1 MTTQMDDSGIT
12 TINQIKKLLA
22 ASEGFKLK
30 SASRKDKYRWLET
43 VLKRFVFFA
52 LNREEKGLLRGYMR
66 HMTGVSE
73 SQLTRLIKKQQLRGE
88 IDVVRGR
95 RNKFPVTYTKEDIEL
110 LAETDNLHER
120 LAGPATKNILE
131 RELKFGDIRYKRLSG
146 ISVSHIYNLRETP
159 AYRFKAL
166 TVSRTKSVQ
175 VPIGKRGKPNPN
187 GKPGHLRVDTVHQG
201 DLDGVKG
208 VYHINMVDEVTQWQ
222 IVACVEAI
230 SEDWLEDVLEAA
242 ILMFPFLIRGFHSD
256 NGGEF
261 INKQVAGMLGG
272 LLIKQSK
279 SRSGRTND
287 NALVEGKNGSTI
299 RKHMGYWHIA
309 RRHAEGIHRFY
320 MDYFNIYLNY
330 HRPCGFATIT
340 VDEKGRRHRTYETY
354 QTPYQ
359 AFRALRKPEQ
369 YLREGVTLE
378 GLEKISTAHS
388 ANGFAK
394 LMQDEKYK
402 LFRKVLPK
410 GAKTFRNGGLVKEF
424 ATEHRREISCSSLD

>member
-1 MTTQMDDSGIT
+1 MDDSGIT
-12 TINQIKKLLA
+12 TVSQIKKLIT
-22 ASEGFKLK
+22 ASEGLKLK
-30 SASRKDKYRWLET
+30 SASRDEKYRWLET
-43 VLKRFVFFA
+43 VLKRFMFFD
-52 LNREEKGLLRGYMR
+52 LKRDERGSLREYMKA
-66 HMTGVSE
+66 MTGISE
-73 SQLTRLIKKQQLRGE
+73 SQLTRLIGKQLLTGE
-88 IDVVRGR
+88 IKASWGR
-95 RNKFPVTYTKEDIEL
+95 RNKFSVIYTKEDIEL

-120 LAGPATKNILE
+120 LAGPATKNIIE
-131 RELKFGDIRYKRLSG
+131 REFKFGDIRYKRLSG
-146 ISVSHIYNLRETP
+146 ISVSHIYNLREKP

-175 VPIGKRGKPNPN
+175 VPIGKRGKPNPD

-230 SEDWLEDVLEAA
+230 SEAWLEDVLEAA

-279 SRSGRTND
+279 SRSGRCND
-287 NALVEGKNGSTI
+287 NALVEGKNGSVI
-299 RKHMGYWHIA
+299 RKHMGYWHIE
-309 RRHAEGIHRFY
+309 RRHADGIHRFY
-320 MDYFNIYLNY
+320 MEHFNIYLNY

-340 VDEKGRRHRTYETY
+340 VDEKGKRHRTYEIY

-359 AFRALRKPEQ
+359 AFRALRKPAQ
-369 YLREGVTLE
+369 YLRKGVTLE
-378 GLEKISTAHS
+378 GLEKTAKAHS

-394 LMQDEKYK
+394 LMQDAKAK
-402 LFRKVLPK
+402 LFREVLPR
-410 GAKTFRNGGLVKEF
+410 GAQTFRNGGLVIKF
-424 ATEHRREISCSSLD
+424 PTEHRRDISCSSYD

>member
-1 MTTQMDDSGIT
+1 MDDSGIT
-12 TINQIKKLLA
+12 TVSQIKKLLTV
-22 ASEGFKLK
+22 SEGLKLK
-30 SASRKDKYRWLET
+30 SASRDEKYNWLET
-43 VLKRFVFFA
+43 VLKRFMFFD
-52 LNREEKGLLRGYMR
+52 LKRDDRGSLRKYMKA
-66 HMTGVSE
+66 MTGISE
-73 SQLTRLIKKQQLRGE
+73 SQLTRLIEKQLLTGE
-88 IDVVRGR
+88 IKASWGR
-95 RNKFPVTYTKEDIEL
+95 RNRFSVIYTKEDIEL

-146 ISVSHIYNLRETP
+146 ISVSHIYNLRESP
-159 AYRFKAL
+159 SYRFKAL

-175 VPIGKRGKPNPN
+175 VAIGKRGKPNPD

-230 SEDWLEDVLEAA
+230 SETWLEDVLEAA

-279 SRSGRTND
+279 SRAGRCND
-287 NALVEGKNGSTI
+287 NALVEGKNGSVI
-299 RKHMGYWHIA
+299 RKHMGHWHIE
-309 RRHAEGIHRFY
+309 RRHADGIHRFY
-320 MDYFNIYLNY
+320 MEYFNIYLNF
-330 HRPCGFATIT
+330 HRPCGFATISI
-340 VDEKGRRHRTYETY
+340 DEKGKRHRTYETY

-359 AFRALRKPEQ
+359 AFRALKNPEQ

-378 GLEKISTAHS
+378 GLEKTAKAHS

-394 LMQDEKYK
+394 LMQDAKYK
-402 LFRKVLPK
+402 LFREVLPK
-410 GAKTFRNGGLVKEF
+410 GAQTFRNGGLVKKF
-424 ATEHRREISCSSLD
+424 ATEHRREISCSSYD

>member
-1 MTTQMDDSGIT
+1 MNDSEVVT
-12 TINQIKKLLA
+12 LDQVEKFLK
-22 ASEGFKLK
+22 ASEGWKFKGLD
-30 SASRKDKYRWLET
+30 REGKYKWLQKAI
-43 VLKRFVFFA
+43 KRFEYHEH
-52 LNREEKGLLRGYMR
+52 RKKEKGLLRRYM
-66 HMTGVSE
+66 MLITGFSKA
-73 SQLTRLIKKQQLRGE
+73 QLERLVKQQLSTGD
-88 IDVVRGR
+88 IKTAWGLH
-95 RNKFPVTYTKEDIEL
+95 NKFLVIYTKEDIEL

-131 RELKFGDIRYKRLSG
+131 RELKFGDTRYKRISG

-175 VPIGKRGKPNPN
+175 VAIGKRGKPNPD

-230 SEDWLEDVLEAA
+230 SETWLEDVLEAA
-242 ILMFPFLIRGFHSD
+242 MLMFPFLIRGFHSD

-287 NALVEGKNGSTI
+287 NALVEGKNGSVI
-299 RKHMGYWHIA
+299 RKHMGHWHIE
-309 RRHAEGIHRFY
+309 RRHADGIHRFY
-320 MDYFNIYLNY
+320 MEYFNIYLNY
-330 HRPCGFATIT
+330 HRPCGFATVT
-340 VDEKGRRHRTYETY
+340 VDAKGKRHRTYETY

-359 AFRALRKPEQ
+359 AFRALKKPEQ

-378 GLEKISTAHS
+378 GLEKTAKTHS

-394 LMQDEKYK
+394 LMQAAKYK
-402 LFRKVLPK
+402 LFREVLPK
-410 GAKTFRNGGLVKEF
+410 GAQTFRNGGLVKKF
-424 ATEHRREISCSSLD
+424 ATEHRRAISASC

>member
-1 MTTQMDDSGIT
+1 MTLDMNDSEVVT
-12 TINQIKKLLA
+12 LDQVEKFLK
-22 ASEGFKLK
+22 ASEGWKFKGLD
-30 SASRKDKYRWLET
+30 REGKYKWLEKAI
-43 VLKRFVFFA
+43 KRFDYHE
-52 LNREEKGLLRGYMR
+52 RRKKEKGLLRRYM
-66 HMTGVSE
+66 MLITGFSKA
-73 SQLTRLIKKQQLRGE
+73 QLERLIKQQLSTGD
-88 IDVVRGR
+88 IKTGWGLH
-95 RNKFPVTYTKEDIEL
+95 NKFAVIYTKEDIEL

-131 RELKFGDIRYKRLSG
+131 RELKFGDVRYKRLSG

-159 AYRFKAL
+159 SYRFKAL

-175 VPIGKRGKPNPN
+175 VAIGKRGKPNPK

-230 SEDWLEDVLEAA
+230 SEAWLEDVLEAA
-242 ILMFPFLIRGFHSD
+242 ILLFPFRIRGFHSD

-287 NALVEGKNGSTI
+287 NALVEGKNGSVI
-299 RKHMGYWHIA
+299 RKHMGHWHIE
-309 RRHAEGIHRFY
+309 RRHADGIHRFY
-320 MDYFNIYLNY
+320 MEYFNIYLNY

-340 VDEKGRRHRTYETY
+340 VDEKGKRHRTYETY

-359 AFRALRKPEQ
+359 AFRALKKPEQ

-378 GLEKISTAHS
+378 GLEKTATAHS

-394 LMQDEKYK
+394 LMQDAKAK
-402 LFRKVLPK
+402 LFREVLPK
-410 GAKTFRNGGLVKEF
+410 GAQTCRNGGLVKKL
-424 ATEHRREISCSSLD
+424 ATEHRRAISASC

>member
-12 TINQIKKLLA
+12 TVSQIKKLLT
-22 ASEGFKLK
+22 ASDGLKLK
-30 SASRKDKYRWLET
+30 SASRDEKYRWLET
-43 VLKRFVFFA
+43 VLKRFMFFDHK
-52 LNREEKGLLRGYMR
+52 RDERGLLRKYMKS
-66 HMTGVSE
+66 MTGISE
-73 SQLTRLIKKQQLRGE
+73 SQLTRLIEKQLLTGE
-88 IDVVRGR
+88 IKASWGR
-95 RNKFPVTYTKEDIEL
+95 RNKFSVIYTKEDIEL

-120 LAGPATKNILE
+120 LAGPATKNILG
-131 RELKFGDIRYKRLSG
+131 REFKFGDIRYKRLSG
-146 ISVSHIYNLRETP
+146 ISVSHIYNLRETT

-175 VPIGKRGKPNPN
+175 VAIGKRGKPNPD

-230 SEDWLEDVLEAA
+230 SEAWLEDVLEAA

-279 SRSGRTND
+279 SRSGRCND
-287 NALVEGKNGSTI
+287 NALVEGKNGSVI
-299 RKHMGYWHIA
+299 RKHMGHWHIA
-309 RRHAEGIHRFY
+309 RRHADGIHRFY
-320 MDYFNIYLNY
+320 MEYFNIYLNY
-330 HRPCGFATIT
+330 HRPCGFATIS
-340 VDEKGRRHRTYETY
+340 VDEKGKRHRTYETY

-359 AFRALRKPEQ
+359 AFRALKKPEQ
-369 YLREGVTLE
+369 YLREGVTLM
-378 GLEKISTAHS
+378 GLEKTAKAHS

-394 LMQDEKYK
+394 LMQDAKTK
-402 LFRKVLPK
+402 LFREVLPK
-410 GAKTFRNGGLVKEF
+410 GAQTFRNGGLVKKF
-424 ATEHRREISCSSLD
+424 TTEHRREISCSSYD

>member
-1 MTTQMDDSGIT
+1 MDDSGIT
-12 TINQIKKLLA
+12 TVSQIKKLLA

-30 SASRKDKYRWLET
+30 SASRDDKYRWLES
-43 VLKRFVFFA
+43 VLKRFMFFD
-52 LNREEKGLLRGYMR
+52 LKRGEKGFLRGYMKQ
-66 HMTGVSE
+66 MTGISE
-73 SQLTRLIKKQQLRGE
+73 SQLTRLIKKQLFAGE
-88 IDVVRGR
+88 ITAVWSQ
-95 RNKFPVTYTKEDIEL
+95 RNKFPTTYTREDIEL

-120 LAGPATKNILE
+120 LAGPATKDILE
-131 RELKFGDIRYKRLSG
+131 RELKFGDIRYKRISG
-146 ISVSHIYNLRETP
+146 ISVSHIYNLRETT

-175 VPIGKRGKPNPN
+175 VAIGKRGKPNPG

-230 SEDWLEDVLEAA
+230 SEAWLEDVLEAA
-242 ILMFPFLIRGFHSD
+242 VLMFPFLIRGFHSD

-261 INKQVAGMLGG
+261 INKEVAKMLGG

-287 NALVEGKNGSTI
+287 NALVEGKNGSVI
-299 RKHMGYWHIA
+299 RKHMGHWHIE
-309 RRHAEGIHRFY
+309 RRHADGIHRFY
-320 MDYFNIYLNY
+320 MEYFNIYLNY
-330 HRPCGFATIT
+330 HRPCGFATIS
-340 VDEKGRRHRTYETY
+340 VDEKGRRHRTYKTY

-359 AFRALRKPEQ
+359 AFRALKKPEQ

-378 GLEKISTAHS
+378 GLDKTAKAYS

-394 LMQDEKYK
+394 LMQDAKYK
-402 LFRKVLPK
+402 LFREVLPK
-410 GAKTFRNGGLVKEF
+410 GTKTFRNGGLVINVP
-424 ATEHRREISCSSLD
+424 TEHRRAISCSSLD

>member
-12 TINQIKKLLA
+12 TISQIKKLLA

-30 SASRKDKYRWLET
+30 SASRDDKYRWLES
-43 VLKRFVFFA
+43 VLKRFMFFD
-52 LNREEKGLLRGYMR
+52 LKRREKGLLRGYMKQ
-66 HMTGVSE
+66 MTGISE
-73 SQLTRLIKKQQLRGE
+73 SQLTRLIKKQLFAGE
-88 IDVVRGR
+88 INAAWGQ
-95 RNKFPVTYTKEDIEL
+95 RNKFPKVYTREDIEL

-166 TVSRTKSVQ
+166 TVSKTKSVQ
-175 VPIGKRGKPNPN
+175 VAIGKRGKPNPD
-187 GKPGHLRVDTVHQG
+187 GRPGHLRVDTVHQG

-230 SEDWLEDVLEAA
+230 SEAWLEDVLEAA

-287 NALVEGKNGSTI
+287 NALVEGKNGSVI
-299 RKHMGYWHIA
+299 RKHMGHWHIA
-309 RRHAEGIHRFY
+309 RRHADGIHRFY
-320 MDYFNIYLNY
+320 MEYFNIYLNY
-330 HRPCGFATIT
+330 HRPCGFATIN

-359 AFRALRKPEQ
+359 AFRALKKPEQ
-369 YLREGVTLE
+369 YLREGVTIEELD
-378 GLEKISTAHS
+378 KTAKAHS

-394 LMQDEKYK
+394 LMQDAKAK
-402 LFRKVLPK
+402 LFREVLPK
-410 GAKTFRNGGLVKEF
+410 GTKTFRNGGLVKKLT
-424 ATEHRREISCSSLD
+424 TEHRREISCSSLD

>member
-12 TINQIKKLLA
+12 TVSQIKKLLT
-22 ASEGFKLK
+22 ASEGLKLK
-30 SASRKDKYRWLET
+30 SASRDEKYRWLET
-43 VLKRFVFFA
+43 VLKRFMFFD
-52 LNREEKGLLRGYMR
+52 LKRDERGLLRKYMKS
-66 HMTGVSE
+66 MTGISE
-73 SQLTRLIKKQQLRGE
+73 SQLTRLIEKQLLTGE
-88 IDVVRGR
+88 IKASWGR
-95 RNKFPVTYTKEDIEL
+95 RNKFSVIYTKEDIEL

-131 RELKFGDIRYKRLSG
+131 REFKFGHIRYKRLSG

-159 AYRFKAL
+159 SYRFKAL

-175 VPIGKRGKPNPN
+175 VPIGKRGKPNPD

-230 SEDWLEDVLEAA
+230 SETWLEDVLEAA

-279 SRSGRTND
+279 SRSGRCND
-287 NALVEGKNGSTI
+287 NALVEGKNGSVI
-299 RKHMGYWHIA
+299 RKHMGHWHIE
-309 RRHAEGIHRFY
+309 RRHADGIHRFY
-320 MDYFNIYLNY
+320 MEYFNIYLNY
-330 HRPCGFATIT
+330 HRPCGFATIS
-340 VDEKGRRHRTYETY
+340 VDEKGKRHRTYETY

-359 AFRALRKPEQ
+359 AFRALKKPGQ
-369 YLREGVTLE
+369 YLRKGVTLE
-378 GLEKISTAHS
+378 GLEKTAKAHS

-394 LMQDEKYK
+394 LMQDAKTK
-402 LFRKVLPK
+402 LFREVLPK
-410 GAKTFRNGGLVKEF
+410 GAQTFRNGGLVKKF
-424 ATEHRREISCSSLD
+424 TTEHRREISCSSYD